1 MGNHRRFGGAGRSAA
16 PHHDEQV
23 IEYHVHKPGE
33 HLHARGE
40 GDHALVADQ
49 RRAARDQHLE
59 RRAEGDDLQVAD
71 RLRKRF
77 ALASQHPA
85 QLLGEQGIQRQNG
98 DRGHHEHEQ
107 GDADDALRALRLALA
122 AGDGAD
128 HAAAHTKAR
137 SRRQDKAHERVCHVN
152 ARKPGIA
159 DGMADEDAVD
169 NAVDAR
175 HREREHGGQDV
186 LQVLGDHRA
195 RDHAFPPV
203 LGPRTG
209 EPGRGRVPGDEHY
222 RASLPRTKGM
232 TRTAGLRRYRKRRRR
247 PIRGD
252 AFRLIFGGDDI
263 TGLWRPFGHEA
274 C

>member
-1 MGNHRRFGGAGRSAA
+1 M
-16 PHHDEQV
+16 
-23 IEYHVHKPGE
+23 
-33 HLHARGE
+33 
-40 GDHALVADQ
+40 
-49 RRAARDQHLE
+49 
-59 RRAEGDDLQVAD
+59 
-71 RLRKRF
+71 
-77 ALASQHPA
+77 
-85 QLLGEQGIQRQNG
+85 G

-128 HAAAHTKAR
+128 HAAAHAKAR
-137 SRRQDKAHERVCHVN
+137 SRRQDKAHERVCHVD
-152 ARKPGIA
+152 ARKPGVA

-169 NAVDAR
+169 DAVDAR

-209 EPGRGRVPGDEHY
+209 EPGKGRGAWRQALPREP
-222 RASLPRTKGM
+222 PRTKGM
-232 TRTAGLRRYRKRRRR
+232 TRTADLRRYRKRRRS

-252 AFRLIFGGDDI
+252 AFRLISGGDDI
-263 TGLWRPFGHEA
+263 TGLWRPFGRET